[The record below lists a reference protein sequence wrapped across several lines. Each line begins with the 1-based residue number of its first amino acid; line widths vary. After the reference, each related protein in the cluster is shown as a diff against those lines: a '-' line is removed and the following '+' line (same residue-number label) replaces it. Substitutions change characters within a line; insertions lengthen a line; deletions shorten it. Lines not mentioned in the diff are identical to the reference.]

1 MDLQVRL
8 CGHKSNTTQQSRPL
22 ALVHRCERQN
32 KLDQL
37 SLREECCHVTG
48 NAIHQARFN
57 DENGK
62 NET

>member
-1 MDLQVRL
+1 MRL
-8 CGHKSNTTQQSRPL
+8 CGHKSKTTQQSRPL

-37 SLREECCHVTG
+37 SLREEPCHVTG

-57 DENGK
+57 DEKEK